1 MTNSLEGVRVLV
13 TGASSGIGEATV
25 REFAA
30 AGSRVAAVARRAD
43 RLGRLERE
51 VRSNGGSV
59 ITIVADVTSPGAV
72 DSAVQACVTDL
83 GGLDIVIN
91 NAGMM
96 MAGPVIDAPVGE
108 WDRMI
113 YVNIRGMMYVA
124 RFALPHLVAAASGP
138 RGVADLV
145 NVASISGRRSLPGSA
160 VYNATKYAVVGFSEA
175 VRQEAAPSGVRV
187 CTLEPGS
194 VETEFSLNSR
204 PEIRDAPNPGF
215 VGFERLTAAGIAE
228 AILFVVSRPL
238 PMVINEMLMRPIGQ
252 LA

>member
-1 MTNSLEGVRVLV
+1 MTNNLEGVNVLV

-25 REFAA
+25 RGFAA
-30 AGSRVAAVARRAD
+30 AGARVAAVARRAD
-43 RLGRLERE
+43 RLDRLQGE
-51 VRSNGGSV
+51 VRAHGGSIV
-59 ITIVADVTSPGAV
+59 TTVADVTSAAAV
-72 DSAVQACVTDL
+72 ARTIDDCVAEL
-83 GGLDIVIN
+83 GGLDVVVN

-96 MAGPVIDAPVGE
+96 MAGPVIDAPVEE

-113 YVNIRGMMYVA
+113 DVNVRGMMYVA
-124 RFALPHLVAAASGP
+124 RFALPHLVAAVSGP

-175 VRQEAAPSGVRV
+175 VRQEAAPRGVRV

-194 VETEFSLNSR
+194 VETEFPLHSR

-215 VGFERLTAAGIAE
+215 VGFERLTPDSVAE
-228 AILFVVSRPL
+228 AILFVVTRPL
-238 PMVINEMLMRPIGQ
+238 PMAINELLMRPLGQ

>member
-113 YVNIRGMMYVA
+113 DVNIRGMMYVA
-124 RFALPHLVAAASGP
+124 RFALPHLVVAASGP

-175 VRQEAAPSGVRV
+175 VRQEVAPSGVRV

-194 VETEFSLNSR
+194 VETEFSLHSR